1 MAALVGHHDFWN
13 KTSKETLNILWL
25 RVDNIETISV
35 IFIILGI
42 VRAPLIVFGN
52 SFVIWSVWKDPLK
65 KLRRSPSGLV
75 LLLIVAQLVLAT
87 KLYPEASGSNLL
99 EG

>member
-1 MAALVGHHDFWN
+1 MRMAALVGHHDFWN

-42 VRAPLIVFGN
+42 ARAPLIVFGN
-52 SFVIWSVWKDPLK
+52 
-65 KLRRSPSGLV
+65 
-75 LLLIVAQLVLAT
+75 
-87 KLYPEASGSNLL
+87 
-99 EG
+99 